1 MIRKVPFLYLL
12 IPSQNNKRLFLN
24 IYINKV
30 VGILSACFSYTWEK
44 KLPQTTEIVKKT
56 KQSLKVSTLL
66 KKNLQ
71 KTSHCP
77 PAFKNTTDPMFKRLI
92 AIRYLMVNWWE
103 LVVCL
108 HSALELLGI
117 SWRWSLP
124 LCGFVPSLCPCF
136 GALNEKCSWK
146 VFLIFSRAIFVRTHC
161 YLKVDVVRLRSFS
174 DPTSSF

>member
-1 MIRKVPFLYLL
+1 M
-12 IPSQNNKRLFLN
+12 
-24 IYINKV
+24 
-30 VGILSACFSYTWEK
+30 VGILSACFSATWKK

-56 KQSLKVSTLL
+56 ISKSLSTSQ
-66 KKNLQ
+66 KNLQ

-77 PAFKNTTDPMFKRLI
+77 PAFKNTTETLFKRLI
-92 AIRYLMVNWWE
+92 AIRYLVVNWWK

-108 HSALELLGI
+108 HSALEHLGI
-117 SWRWSLP
+117 SWQW
-124 LCGFVPSLCPCF
+124 CGFVPSLCPCF

-161 YLKVDVVRLRSFS
+161 YLKDDVVRLRSFS